1 MYSNLPLPKLLEIIS
16 RIVNDSG
23 CTVRIVDEIPVQDR
37 EIRELCLQIYELR
50 RAAQSIAH
58 GELGVHFENCG
69 CMATYLKDIMDRL
82 KAVERGIKEL
92 AEGDTPELPRLGALG
107 TYFEL
112 IGNTLQEN
120 RSLIEKY
127 RNLSLTDMLT
137 GLPNR
142 RGFLALAEKSFARA
156 SRKRQSISFIMA
168 DIDHFKKVNDRHG
181 HEAGDEVLRVVA
193 QRFLDCLRVED
204 ICCRY
209 GGEEFLVM
217 LYDTDVIRAALV
229 AERLRKSI
237 AGKPISTRGEEI
249 RVAISLGVTEI
260 VAADYAG
267 TRKCHAEI
275 RRAVQVSDAFLYK
288 AKKAGRNRVAA
299 NLPEEDEGVA

>member
-1 MYSNLPLPKLLEIIS
+1 MHSNLPLPKLLEIIS

-120 RSLIEKY
+120 RRLIEKY

-137 GLPNR
+137 GLRLPR
-142 RGFLALAEKSFARA
+142 AGGKELCPRKPQAAE
-156 SRKRQSISFIMA
+156 
-168 DIDHFKKVNDRHG
+168 H
-181 HEAGDEVLRVVA
+181 
-193 QRFLDCLRVED
+193 
-204 ICCRY
+204 
-209 GGEEFLVM
+209 
-217 LYDTDVIRAALV
+217 
-229 AERLRKSI
+229 
-237 AGKPISTRGEEI
+237 
-249 RVAISLGVTEI
+249 
-260 VAADYAG
+260 
-267 TRKCHAEI
+267 
-275 RRAVQVSDAFLYK
+275 FLYH
-288 AKKAGRNRVAA
+288 GGHRSFQ
-299 NLPEEDEGVA
+299 EGQRPARP

>member
-112 IGNTLQEN
+112 IGNTRHADGPAEPA
-120 RSLIEKY
+120 R
-127 RNLSLTDMLT
+127 
-137 GLPNR
+137 LPR
-142 RGFLALAEKSFARA
+142 AGGKELCPRKPQAAE
-156 SRKRQSISFIMA
+156 
-168 DIDHFKKVNDRHG
+168 H
-181 HEAGDEVLRVVA
+181 
-193 QRFLDCLRVED
+193 
-204 ICCRY
+204 
-209 GGEEFLVM
+209 
-217 LYDTDVIRAALV
+217 
-229 AERLRKSI
+229 
-237 AGKPISTRGEEI
+237 
-249 RVAISLGVTEI
+249 
-260 VAADYAG
+260 
-267 TRKCHAEI
+267 
-275 RRAVQVSDAFLYK
+275 FLYH
-288 AKKAGRNRVAA
+288 GGHRSFQ
-299 NLPEEDEGVA
+299 EGQRPARP

>member
-92 AEGDTPELPRLGALG
+92 AEGDTPELPRPGGPRDVLRAYRQYAARKQKAHREVQEPVPDRHADGPGRTGAASS
-107 TYFEL
+107 
-112 IGNTLQEN
+112 
-120 RSLIEKY
+120 RWRK
-127 RNLSLTDMLT
+127 RA
-137 GLPNR
+137 LPAQ
-142 RGFLALAEKSFARA
+142 G
-156 SRKRQSISFIMA
+156 RKRQSISFIMA

-249 RVAISLGVTEI
+249 PGGDQPRGDGNRRCRLRRNAEMSCGNTAGCAGVRRVSLQSQESGQEQ
-260 VAADYAG
+260 G
-267 TRKCHAEI
+267 
-275 RRAVQVSDAFLYK
+275 RRQPA
-288 AKKAGRNRVAA
+288 
-299 NLPEEDEGVA
+299 

>member
-120 RSLIEKY
+120 RRLIEKY

-168 DIDHFKKVNDRHG
+168 DIDHF
-181 HEAGDEVLRVVA
+181 
-193 QRFLDCLRVED
+193 
-204 ICCRY
+204 
-209 GGEEFLVM
+209 
-217 LYDTDVIRAALV
+217 
-229 AERLRKSI
+229 
-237 AGKPISTRGEEI
+237 
-249 RVAISLGVTEI
+249 
-260 VAADYAG
+260 
-267 TRKCHAEI
+267 
-275 RRAVQVSDAFLYK
+275 
-288 AKKAGRNRVAA
+288 
-299 NLPEEDEGVA
+299 